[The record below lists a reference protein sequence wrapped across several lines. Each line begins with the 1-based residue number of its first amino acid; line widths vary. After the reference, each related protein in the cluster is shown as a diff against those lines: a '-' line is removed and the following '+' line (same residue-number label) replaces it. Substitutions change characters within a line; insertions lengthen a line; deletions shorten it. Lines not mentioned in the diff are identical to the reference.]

1 MINQPLLLKLGV
13 FKNFVKALKNNAGEM
28 KYLEKKFPKI
38 SNAQIKEDNF
48 VGTQMRELLN
58 DDKFSGTLNAKELEA
73 WDNFKLLCENFF
85 GNYKSPNYKD
95 LVANLL
101 KSYKNINV
109 NMSLKIHFLQSHL
122 GFLAENLCDVSDEYG
137 EIFHQNIMFF
147 KKRFQGGRNGGKVAL
162 NKNILA
168 DYLWFGIRDINPQ
181 FFKRKRRRQCCI
193 SD

>member
-1 MINQPLLLKLGV
+1 
-13 FKNFVKALKNNAGEM
+13 M
-28 KYLEKKFPKI
+28 KYLEKIIPKI
-38 SNAQIKEDNF
+38 SNAKIKEGIF
-48 VGTQMRELLN
+48 AGPQIRELLN

-85 GNYKSPNYKD
+85 GNYKLTNYKD

-109 NMSLKIHFLQSHL
+109 NMSLKFHFLQSHL
-122 GFLAENLCDVSDEYG
+122 DFFAENLCDVSDEHG
-137 EIFHQNIMFF
+137 ERFHQNIMFF
-147 KKRFQGGRNGGKVAL
+147 EKRFQGGRNGGKVAL
-162 NKNILA
+162 KKNILA

-181 FFKRKRRRQCCI
+181 FFKIKKRRQCCV